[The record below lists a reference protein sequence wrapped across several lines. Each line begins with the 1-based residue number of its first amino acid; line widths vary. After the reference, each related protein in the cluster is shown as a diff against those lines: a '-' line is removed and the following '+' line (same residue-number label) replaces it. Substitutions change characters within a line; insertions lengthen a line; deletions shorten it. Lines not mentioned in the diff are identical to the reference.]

1 MNELDD
7 SVYKPDF
14 STLAGIMEHFSKV
27 PFEQFKKEL
36 DEWFYQSLQ
45 GKDKDL
51 NSLNCEDAS
60 KLPDQLKLLVQ
71 QIYKEAEELEKKQNA
86 QHRKSDRQLKS

>member
-7 SVYKPDF
+7 SIYKPDF

-45 GKDKDL
+45 GRGNDL
-51 NSLNCEDAS
+51 NSLNCEDTS

-71 QIYKEAEELEKKQNA
+71 QIYEEAEKLENKQKRSA
-86 QHRKSDRQLKS
+86 LKVR